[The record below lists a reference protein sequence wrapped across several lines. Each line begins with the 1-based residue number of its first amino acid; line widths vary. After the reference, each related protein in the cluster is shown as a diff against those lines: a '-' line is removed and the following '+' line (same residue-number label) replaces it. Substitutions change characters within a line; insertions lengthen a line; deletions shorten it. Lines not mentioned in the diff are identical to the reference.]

1 MNKKKELLKERFKHE
16 ITILTGNLE
25 RRRVVAMAEFNKE
38 KQMIDTFEATIDII
52 VDNVMD
58 MDEEW

>member
-1 MNKKKELLKERFKHE
+1 MNKKELLKERFKHE

-38 KQMIDTFEATIDII
+38 QEMINTFEATIDII

-58 MDEEW
+58 KDGEC